1 MKRALGVFFLGWSYL
16 ILLGGVLTFLPHD
29 WPYPDLVLLMAVY
42 ASLRP
47 SRYGWLPILL
57 LGILQDL
64 YAGTPL
70 GANAFNKLLIYLL
83 IRWGAEKF
91 FLTSTAASM
100 ITTLLAASLD
110 FLLFFGILLLLGLSP
125 PLMEVRALYSWGI
138 TALSAPFLF
147 HLNDKLL
154 GSWQRSGRLSS
165 HEVGQVQR

>member
-16 ILLGGVLTFLPHD
+16 ILLGGVLPFLPHD
-29 WPYPDLVLLMAVY
+29 WPYPDLVLLMTVY
-42 ASLRP
+42 ASLRL
-47 SRYGWLPILL
+47 SKYGWLPILL

-70 GANAFNKLLIYLL
+70 GANAFSKLLIYLL

-110 FLLFFGILLLLGLSP
+110 FLLFSGILLLLGLSP

-138 TALSAPFLF
+138 TALFAPFLF
-147 HLNDKLL
+147 HLNDRLL
-154 GSWQRSGRLSS
+154 GSWQRSGQPSS

>member
-1 MKRALGVFFLGWSYL
+1 MKRALGVFLLGWSYL

-47 SRYGWLPILL
+47 SRYGWLLILL

-70 GANAFNKLLIYLL
+70 GANAFDKLLIYLL

-110 FLLFFGILLLLGLSP
+110 FLLFSGFLLLLGLSP

-138 TALSAPFLF
+138 TAFSAPFLF

-154 GSWQRSGRLSS
+154 GSWQRSGRPSS